1 MPFTITLYLAL
12 IPTLGAKGAA
22 IASCLS
28 YALTSLVTWM
38 YFRRIC
44 LGLREAFMPT
54 RLDVADYRTA
64 RSSRAI
70 DSPGVADGRA
80 A

>member
-38 YFRRIC
+38 YFRRIVR

-64 RSSRAI
+64 ALLARDRFARSR
-70 DSPGVADGRA
+70 
-80 A
+80 